1 MLQHE
6 GLYVGPHHAVH
17 LLSLLWAGNLHQA
30 DQHIQCTF
38 HQYAAVAVGMR
49 DDGCQDGQNPRLQWA
64 PQGQLCSVWTRLK
77 AHITVL
83 HHCYNAFFGKAVQH

>member
-17 LLSLLWAGNLHQA
+17 LLSLLWAGSLDQA

-38 HQYAAVAVGMR
+38 HQYAAVGVGMR
-49 DDGCQDGQNPRLQWA
+49 DDGCQNWQNTCLRCASQP
-64 PQGQLCSVWTRLK
+64 QLCLLWATLSAPFTALRL
-77 AHITVL
+77 
-83 HHCYNAFFGKAVQH
+83 CGDAFFVQAV